1 MDKEITSSPRTCPA
15 PISVVVITGPTA
27 TGKTTLA
34 IELARRFEG
43 EIISADSM
51 QVYRLMDIGTAK
63 PTAAER
69 NLVPHHLIDVAWPDE
84 SFDAAA
90 FRLLAGDAATQ
101 ISSRGKRVFVAG
113 GTGLYIKVLLGGLI
127 GGTGPDPAFR
137 AAMREKAATEGPE
150 AIYAEL
156 AATDPKAATEIHPHD
171 TFRVI
176 RALEII
182 NITRSPASQLR
193 SAHAFQEQRFVPLI
207 LALDVDRPELYRR
220 VEDRVETML
229 QAGWI
234 EEVQEL
240 LHRGYDPM
248 LKPLQSI
255 GYKQLVD
262 FLLDRHSLD
271 QAKELIKRD
280 TRRYVKRQLT
290 WFRRDA
296 RINWR
301 RPEQLDTIVSEV
313 STFLDQRL
321 LR

>member
-1 MDKEITSSPRTCPA
+1 MDKEITSSNQDCPA

-51 QVYRLMDIGTAK
+51 QVYRLMDVGTAK
-63 PTAAER
+63 PTSAER
-69 NLVPHHLIDVAWPDE
+69 ATVPHHLIDVVWPDE
-84 SFDAAA
+84 PFDAAA
-90 FRLLAGDAATQ
+90 FRLLAGQAAAH
-101 ISSRGKRVFVAG
+101 ISTRGKRVFVAG

-150 AIYAEL
+150 VIYAKL
-156 AATDPKAATEIHPHD
+156 VAADPKAAAEIHPHD

-176 RALEII
+176 RALEIL
-182 NITRSPASQLR
+182 NTTRYPASQLR

-220 VEDRVETML
+220 VEDRVGTML

-262 FLLDRHSLD
+262 FLLERHSLD
-271 QAKELIKRD
+271 QAVELIKRD

-290 WFRRDA
+290 WFRRDE
-296 RINWR
+296 RIIWR
-301 RPEQLDTIVSEV
+301 RPEQLEAIVNEV
-313 STFLDQRL
+313 DAFFDQP
-321 LR
+321 

>member
-1 MDKEITSSPRTCPA
+1 MDKNITSSTQACPA

-51 QVYRLMDIGTAK
+51 QVYRLMDVGTAK

-69 NLVPHHLIDVAWPDE
+69 DLVPHHLIDVVWPNE
-84 SFDAAA
+84 PFDAAA
-90 FRLLAGDAATQ
+90 FRVLAGEAATQ
-101 ISSRGKRVFVAG
+101 ISTRGKRVFVAG

-127 GGTGPDPAFR
+127 GGTEPDPAFR
-137 AAMREKAATEGPE
+137 TAMREMAATEGPA
-150 AIYAEL
+150 AIYAKL
-156 AATDPKAATEIHPHD
+156 VKADPKAATEIHPHD

-182 NITRSPASQLR
+182 NIIRSPASQLR
-193 SAHAFQEQRFVPLI
+193 SAHAFQEQRFVPFI

-234 EEVQEL
+234 EEIQEL
-240 LHRGYDPM
+240 LRRGYDPM

-262 FLLDRHSLD
+262 FLLDRHPLD
-271 QAKELIKRD
+271 QAVELIKRD

-301 RPEQLDTIVSEV
+301 RPEQFDTIVSEV
-313 STFLDQRL
+313 GTFFDQR
-321 LR
+321 